1 MLGASIGTSKTFLDL
16 FIPAAVHNLAFF
28 GLLVVASFFLG
39 SLADFRVFGLA
50 VLRGLFVA
58 HLQFKRS

>member
-28 GLLVVASFFLG
+28 GSLVIASFFLE
-39 SLADFRVFGLA
+39 SLADFRILGLA
-50 VLRGLFVA
+50 VLGGLIVA
-58 HLQFKRS
+58 HLHI